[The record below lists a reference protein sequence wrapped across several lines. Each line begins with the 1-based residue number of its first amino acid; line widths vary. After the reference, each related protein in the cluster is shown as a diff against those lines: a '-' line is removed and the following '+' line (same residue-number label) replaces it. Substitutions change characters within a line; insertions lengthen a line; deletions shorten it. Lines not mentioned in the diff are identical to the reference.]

1 MHSYL
6 WLDYKNIQTPG
17 LLTDHLQQLLFQKKF
32 ENRLYHHPLII
43 LCIGTPNI
51 PGDSLGPLVGS
62 LLRNRTEYKIFGTM
76 KQPVHALNI
85 KNTIK
90 IIKQEYPN
98 SIIIAIDAAI
108 GHKEQNGFLAVAQRS
123 LKPGLGLGKKLPAI
137 GHIQITG
144 VFDNIYAPGAQKQM
158 AGYSLCIAKSLTSLE
173 FLYTSFKKQ
182 TLS

>member
-6 WLDYKNIQTPG
+6 WLDYKNIQTPQR
-17 LLTDHLQQLLFQKKF
+17 LTDHLKRLLFQKKF
-32 ENRLYHHPLII
+32 ENKLYNHPLII
-43 LCIGTPNI
+43 VCIGTPKI

-62 LLRNRTEYKIFGTM
+62 LLKKHTGYQIFGTM
-76 KQPVHALNI
+76 EQPVHALNI
-85 KNTIK
+85 KSTIK
-90 IIKQEYPN
+90 TIKKNYPD

-108 GHKEQNGFLAVAQRS
+108 GHQEQNGFLAVTQRA

-144 VFDNIYAPGAQKQM
+144 VFDNIYAPGAKKQM

-182 TLS
+182 TFS